1 MERETF
7 SFRVL
12 GAIRGEV
19 RALVACERG
28 DDLVEYA
35 LLTAFVG
42 LASIAAWATL
52 RSTLAANYKSY
63 DAKTQA
69 LALSP
74 DPK

>member
-1 MERETF
+1 MR
-7 SFRVL
+7 
-12 GAIRGEV
+12 AIHGQSV
-19 RALVACERG
+19 ALLRCERG

-42 LASIAAWATL
+42 LASMAAWATL
-52 RSTLAANYKSY
+52 RTTLATNYASY

-69 LALSP
+69 LAKTP